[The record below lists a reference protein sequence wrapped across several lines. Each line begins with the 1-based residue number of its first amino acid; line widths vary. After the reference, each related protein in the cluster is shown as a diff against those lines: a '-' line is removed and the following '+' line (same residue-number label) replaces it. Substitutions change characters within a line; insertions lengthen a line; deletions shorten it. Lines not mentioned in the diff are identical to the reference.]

1 MGDLP
6 LASHSSDVCILDNVL
21 EHIEE
26 PKRVLDE
33 CDRVTRDQGGLV
45 VAVPGVRGYD
55 SDPDHKLF
63 YDEVRLQQLDDRW
76 RRIVAFSIP
85 FLFKSHSLSRSI
97 KQYCLVAV
105 YKKVRSGSLS
115 TNNRC
120 LPRASPRGTR
130 STFKTLDW
138 TLLHAM
144 APSHCAVLHSLMYRQ
159 RAEIRKL

>member
-1 MGDLP
+1 IVGLDVNPFAVEFCNSKGMRAFVIEEDGGFP

-76 RRIVAFSIP
+76 RRMWSFSIP

-115 TNNRC
+115 
-120 LPRASPRGTR
+120 
-130 STFKTLDW
+130 
-138 TLLHAM
+138 
-144 APSHCAVLHSLMYRQ
+144 Q
-159 RAEIRKL
+159 